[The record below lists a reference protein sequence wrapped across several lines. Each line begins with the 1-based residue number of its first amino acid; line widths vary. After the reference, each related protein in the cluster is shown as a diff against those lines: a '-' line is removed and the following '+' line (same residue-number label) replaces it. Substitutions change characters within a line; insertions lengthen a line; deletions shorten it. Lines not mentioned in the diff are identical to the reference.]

1 MTMKNKTEAIL
12 SHLQK
17 KRKMTSWD
25 AIELYGATRLA
36 ATIFKLK
43 DEGYDIHTQ
52 MVNDGKGSRW
62 AVYHYRGY
70 KHA

>member
-1 MTMKNKTEAIL
+1 MKNKTEAVL

-17 KRKMTSWD
+17 KKKITSWD

-36 ATIFKLK
+36 AIIHNLK
-43 DEGYDIHTQ
+43 EYGYEIHTQ
-52 MVNDGKGSRW
+52 MAYDDKGTRW

-70 KHA
+70 KYA

>member
-1 MTMKNKTEAIL
+1 MKNKTEAIL

-17 KRKMTSWD
+17 KKKITSWD

-36 ATIFKLK
+36 ATIHQLK
-43 DEGYDIHTQ
+43 EYGYEIDTQ
-52 MVNDGKGSRW
+52 MVQGDNGVRW

-70 KHA
+70 KYA

>member
-1 MTMKNKTEAIL
+1 MKNKTEAIL

-17 KRKMTSWD
+17 KKKITSWD

-36 ATIFKLK
+36 ATVHQLK
-43 DEGYDIHTQ
+43 EYGYEIDTQ
-52 MVNDGKGSRW
+52 MVQGDKGVRW

-70 KHA
+70 KYA